1 MNIVVVLLVRVDR
14 YEGEEM
20 KENIYFM
27 LYLEDYIVVKV
38 TNEFLD
44 LVQYSREDIVNKHIS
59 EVLKLLRASFDI
71 DKPIEKEKDCF
82 IFTKDYEAIEV
93 NVSLEH
99 NLITFTVSNDAKLK
113 DKFLFFE
120 ELYKENRLGMAIFSV
135 PDIRLLKANQTY
147 LDFFDIPFDA
157 RENTYGKKIYE
168 FITGWRGSPSE
179 QLWREVLSKK
189 EIVNVDEYA
198 YDHLERGRTYWK
210 GTLIP
215 IHEDGKMKYVAE
227 MTEEITERYLTEML
241 IEEQSHIVLE
251 ENDELERTLSNQ
263 EKFFSFISHEF
274 KTPLTVTMSAVQ
286 AIELICKNELSDIA
300 KKYIRKIY
308 QSSLQQVRL
317 VNNLLDITR
326 ADAGY
331 LKVNK
336 KNMDIINMTQLI
348 INSILVFAN
357 EKNINIECI
366 SSSKEIMMGIDD
378 EKYERIL
385 LNLLSNAIKF
395 SPVKGNIYVYIEEYD
410 GLVSIT
416 VKDEGTG
423 IPEDKQKVIFERFG
437 QVNNSLTRESEG
449 TGIGLYIVKLL
460 VNALRGEISLES
472 KVGHGSAFKITLPIE
487 IVKEEDIIQGNLMDD
502 SLVRTVNVEFSNV
515 YFD

>member
-1 MNIVVVLLVRVDR
+1 MR
-14 YEGEEM
+14 EE
-20 KENIYFM
+20 IYYM
-27 LYLEDYIVVKV
+27 LHLRDYIVIKV

-44 LVQYSREDIVNKHIS
+44 LIQYLREDIVNKHIS
-59 EVLKLLRASFDI
+59 EVLSLLKATFDI
-71 DKPIEKEKDCF
+71 KEIEKEKNHF

-93 NVSLEH
+93 NIELED
-99 NLITFTVSNDAKLK
+99 NLIMFKVNRGTKLK

-120 ELYKENRLGMAIFSV
+120 ELYNENRLGMAIFSV

-147 LDFFDIPFDA
+147 LDFFDTPFDV
-157 RENTYGKKIYE
+157 RENTYGRKIHE
-168 FITGWRGSPSE
+168 FVTGWKGSPSE
-179 QLWREVLSKK
+179 QLWREVLSQKK
-189 EIVNVDEYA
+189 IVHVNEYA
-198 YDHLERGRTYWK
+198 CDNFKRGRTFWK

-215 IHEDGKMKYVAE
+215 IHEDGEMKYVTE

-300 KKYIRKIY
+300 KKYIKKIY

-336 KNMDIINMTQLI
+336 KNMDIVRMTKLI
-348 INSILVFAN
+348 IKSILVYAN
-357 EKNINIECI
+357 EKNVNIECNP
-366 SSSKEIMMGIDD
+366 SSKEIYLGIDD

-395 SPVKGNIYVYIEEYD
+395 SPIKGNIYVDIEENN

-416 VKDEGTG
+416 VKDEGPG

-449 TGIGLYIVKLL
+449 TGIGLYIVNLL
-460 VNALRGEISLES
+460 VNALGGEINLES
-472 KVGHGSAFKITLPIE
+472 KLGQGSAFKVILPIE
-487 IVKEEDIIQGNLMDD
+487 IVEEEDILKGNLMDD
-502 SLVRTVNVEFSNV
+502 GLVRTVNVEFSNV

>member
-1 MNIVVVLLVRVDR
+1 MR
-14 YEGEEM
+14 EEV
-20 KENIYFM
+20 YYM
-27 LYLEDYIVVKV
+27 LHLRDYIVIKV

-44 LVQYSREDIVNKHIS
+44 LIQYLREDIVNKHIS
-59 EVLKLLRASFDI
+59 EVLSLLKATFDI
-71 DKPIEKEKDCF
+71 KEIEKEKNYF

-93 NVSLEH
+93 NIELED
-99 NLITFTVSNDAKLK
+99 NLIMFKVNRGTKLK

-120 ELYKENRLGMAIFSV
+120 ELYNENRLGMALFSV

-147 LDFFDIPFDA
+147 LDFFDTPFDI
-157 RENTYGKKIYE
+157 RENTYGRKIHE
-168 FITGWRGSPSE
+168 FVTGWKGSPSE
-179 QLWREVLSKK
+179 QLWREVLSQKK
-189 EIVNVDEYA
+189 IVHVDEYA
-198 YDHLERGRTYWK
+198 DDNFKRGRTFWK

-215 IHEDGKMKYVAE
+215 IHEDGEMKYVAE

-300 KKYIRKIY
+300 KKYIKKIY

-336 KNMDIINMTQLI
+336 KNMDIVRMTKLI
-348 INSILVFAN
+348 IKSILVYAN
-357 EKNINIECI
+357 EKNVNIECNP
-366 SSSKEIMMGIDD
+366 SSKEIYLGIDD

-395 SPVKGNIYVYIEEYD
+395 SPTKGNIYVNIEENN
-410 GLVSIT
+410 GLVFIT
-416 VKDEGTG
+416 VKDEGPG

-449 TGIGLYIVKLL
+449 TGIGLYIVNLL
-460 VNALRGEISLES
+460 VNALGGEIKLES
-472 KVGHGSAFKITLPIE
+472 KLGQGSAFKVVLPIE
-487 IVKEEDIIQGNLMDD
+487 IVEEEDILKGNLMDD
-502 SLVRTVNVEFSNV
+502 GLVRTVNVEFSNV

>member
-1 MNIVVVLLVRVDR
+1 MR
-14 YEGEEM
+14 EEV
-20 KENIYFM
+20 YYM
-27 LYLEDYIVVKV
+27 LHLRDYIVIKV

-44 LVQYSREDIVNKHIS
+44 LIQYLREDIVNKHIS
-59 EVLKLLRASFDI
+59 EVLSLLKATFDI
-71 DKPIEKEKDCF
+71 KEIEKEKNYF

-93 NVSLEH
+93 NIELED
-99 NLITFTVSNDAKLK
+99 NLIMFKVNKGTKLK

-120 ELYKENRLGMAIFSV
+120 ELYNENRLGMAIFSV

-147 LDFFDIPFDA
+147 LDFFDTPFDI
-157 RENTYGKKIYE
+157 RENTYGRKIHE
-168 FITGWRGSPSE
+168 FVTGWKGSPSE
-179 QLWREVLSKK
+179 QLWREVLSQKK
-189 EIVNVDEYA
+189 IVHVDEYA
-198 YDHLERGRTYWK
+198 YDNFKRGRTFWK

-215 IHEDGKMKYVAE
+215 IHEDGEMKYVAE

-300 KKYIRKIY
+300 KKYIKKIY

-336 KNMDIINMTQLI
+336 KNMDIVRMTKLI
-348 INSILVFAN
+348 IKSILVYAN
-357 EKNINIECI
+357 EKNVNIECS
-366 SSSKEIMMGIDD
+366 SSSKEIYLGIDD

-395 SPVKGNIYVYIEEYD
+395 SPIKGNIYVDIEEND

-416 VKDEGTG
+416 VKDEGPG

-449 TGIGLYIVKLL
+449 TGIGLYIVNLL
-460 VNALRGEISLES
+460 VNALSGEIKLES
-472 KVGHGSAFKITLPIE
+472 KIGQGSAFKVILPIE
-487 IVKEEDIIQGNLMDD
+487 IVEEEDILKGNLMDD
-502 SLVRTVNVEFSNV
+502 GLVRTVNVEFSNV

>member
-1 MNIVVVLLVRVDR
+1 MR
-14 YEGEEM
+14 EE
-20 KENIYFM
+20 IYYM
-27 LYLEDYIVVKV
+27 LHLRDYIVVKV

-44 LVQYSREDIVNKHIS
+44 LIQYLREDIVDKHIS
-59 EVLKLLRASFDI
+59 EVLSLLKATFDI
-71 DKPIEKEKDCF
+71 KEIEKEKNYF

-93 NVSLEH
+93 NIELED
-99 NLITFTVSNDAKLK
+99 NLIMFEVKGGTKLK

-120 ELYKENRLGMAIFSV
+120 ELYNENRLGMAIFSV

-147 LDFFDIPFDA
+147 LDFFDKPFDI
-157 RENTYGKKIYE
+157 RENTYGKKIHE
-168 FITGWRGSPSE
+168 FVTGWKGSPSE
-179 QLWREVLSKK
+179 QLWKEVLSQKK
-189 EIVNVDEYA
+189 IVHVDEYA
-198 YDHLERGRTYWK
+198 YDNFKRGRTFWK

-300 KKYIRKIY
+300 KKYIKKIY

-336 KNMDIINMTQLI
+336 KNMDIVRMTKLI
-348 INSILVFAN
+348 IKSILVYAN
-357 EKNINIECI
+357 EKNVNIECS
-366 SSSKEIMMGIDD
+366 SSSKEIYLGIDD

-395 SPVKGNIYVYIEEYD
+395 SPIKGNIYVDIEEND

-416 VKDEGTG
+416 VKDEGPG

-449 TGIGLYIVKLL
+449 TGIGLYIVNLL
-460 VNALRGEISLES
+460 VNALGGEIKLES
-472 KVGHGSAFKITLPIE
+472 KLGQGSAFKVILPIE
-487 IVKEEDIIQGNLMDD
+487 IVEEEDILKGNLMDD
-502 SLVRTVNVEFSNV
+502 GLVRTVNVEFSNV

>member
-1 MNIVVVLLVRVDR
+1 MR
-14 YEGEEM
+14 EEV
-20 KENIYFM
+20 YYM
-27 LYLEDYIVVKV
+27 LHLRDYIVIKV

-44 LVQYSREDIVNKHIS
+44 LIQYLREDIVNKHIS
-59 EVLKLLRASFDI
+59 EVLSLLKATFDI
-71 DKPIEKEKDCF
+71 KEIEKEKNYF

-93 NVSLEH
+93 NIELED
-99 NLITFTVSNDAKLK
+99 NLIMFKVNRGTKLK

-120 ELYKENRLGMAIFSV
+120 ELYNENRLGMALFSV

-147 LDFFDIPFDA
+147 LDFFDPPFDI
-157 RENTYGKKIYE
+157 RENTYGRKIHE
-168 FITGWRGSPSE
+168 FVTGWKGSPSE
-179 QLWREVLSKK
+179 QLWREVLSQKK
-189 EIVNVDEYA
+189 IVHVDEYA
-198 YDHLERGRTYWK
+198 DDNFKRGRTFWK

-215 IHEDGKMKYVAE
+215 IHEDGEMKYVAE

-300 KKYIRKIY
+300 KKYIKKIY

-336 KNMDIINMTQLI
+336 KNMDIVRMTKLI
-348 INSILVFAN
+348 IKSILVYAN
-357 EKNINIECI
+357 EKNVNIECS
-366 SSSKEIMMGIDD
+366 SSSKEIYLGIDD

-395 SPVKGNIYVYIEEYD
+395 SPIKGNIYVDIEEND

-416 VKDEGTG
+416 VKDEGPG

-449 TGIGLYIVKLL
+449 TGIGLYIVNLL
-460 VNALRGEISLES
+460 VNALSGEIKLES
-472 KVGHGSAFKITLPIE
+472 KLGQGSAFKVILPIE
-487 IVKEEDIIQGNLMDD
+487 IVEEEDILKGNLMDD
-502 SLVRTVNVEFSNV
+502 GLVRTVNVEFSNV

>member
-1 MNIVVVLLVRVDR
+1 MR
-14 YEGEEM
+14 EE
-20 KENIYFM
+20 IYYM
-27 LYLEDYIVVKV
+27 LHLRDYIVVKV

-44 LVQYSREDIVNKHIS
+44 LIQYLREDIVDKHIS
-59 EVLKLLRASFDI
+59 EVLSLLKATFDI
-71 DKPIEKEKDCF
+71 KEIEKEKNYF

-93 NVSLEH
+93 NIELED
-99 NLITFTVSNDAKLK
+99 NLIMFEVKGGTKLK

-120 ELYKENRLGMAIFSV
+120 ELYNENRLGMAIFSV

-147 LDFFDIPFDA
+147 LDFFDKPFDI
-157 RENTYGKKIYE
+157 RENTYGKKIHE
-168 FITGWRGSPSE
+168 FVTGWKGSPSE
-179 QLWREVLSKK
+179 QLWKEVLSQKK
-189 EIVNVDEYA
+189 IVHVDEYA
-198 YDHLERGRTYWK
+198 YDNFKRGRTFWK

-300 KKYIRKIY
+300 KKYIKKIY

-336 KNMDIINMTQLI
+336 KNMDIVRMTKLI
-348 INSILVFAN
+348 IKSILVYAN
-357 EKNINIECI
+357 EKNVNIECS
-366 SSSKEIMMGIDD
+366 SSSKEIYLGIDD

-395 SPVKGNIYVYIEEYD
+395 SPIKGNIYVDIEEND
-410 GLVSIT
+410 GLVSIM
-416 VKDEGTG
+416 VKDEGPG

-449 TGIGLYIVKLL
+449 TGIGLYIVNLL
-460 VNALRGEISLES
+460 VNALGGEIKLES
-472 KVGHGSAFKITLPIE
+472 KLGQGSAFKVILPIE
-487 IVKEEDIIQGNLMDD
+487 IVEEEDILKGNLMDD
-502 SLVRTVNVEFSNV
+502 GLVRTVNVEFSNV

>member
-1 MNIVVVLLVRVDR
+1 MR
-14 YEGEEM
+14 EEV
-20 KENIYFM
+20 YYM
-27 LYLEDYIVVKV
+27 LHLRDYIVIKV

-44 LVQYSREDIVNKHIS
+44 LIQYLREDIVNKHIS
-59 EVLKLLRASFDI
+59 EVLSLLKATFDI
-71 DKPIEKEKDCF
+71 KEIEKEKNYF

-93 NVSLEH
+93 NIELED
-99 NLITFTVSNDAKLK
+99 NLIMFKVNRGTKLK

-120 ELYKENRLGMAIFSV
+120 ELYNENRLGMAIFSV

-147 LDFFDIPFDA
+147 LDFFDTPFDI
-157 RENTYGKKIYE
+157 RENTYGRKIHE
-168 FITGWRGSPSE
+168 FVTGWKGSPSE
-179 QLWREVLSKK
+179 QLWREVLSQKK
-189 EIVNVDEYA
+189 IVHVDEYA
-198 YDHLERGRTYWK
+198 DDNFKRGRTFWK

-215 IHEDGKMKYVAE
+215 IHEDGEMKYVAE

-300 KKYIRKIY
+300 KKYIKKIY

-336 KNMDIINMTQLI
+336 KNMDIVRMTKLI
-348 INSILVFAN
+348 IKSILVYAN
-357 EKNINIECI
+357 EKNVNIECS
-366 SSSKEIMMGIDD
+366 SSSKEIYLGIDD

-395 SPVKGNIYVYIEEYD
+395 SPIKGNIYVDIEEND

-416 VKDEGTG
+416 VKDEGPG

-449 TGIGLYIVKLL
+449 TGIGLYIVNLL
-460 VNALRGEISLES
+460 VNALGGEIKLES
-472 KVGHGSAFKITLPIE
+472 KLGQGSAFKVVLPIE
-487 IVKEEDIIQGNLMDD
+487 IVEEEDILKGNLMDD
-502 SLVRTVNVEFSNV
+502 GLVRTVNVEFSNV

>member
-1 MNIVVVLLVRVDR
+1 
-14 YEGEEM
+14 
-20 KENIYFM
+20 
-27 LYLEDYIVVKV
+27 
-38 TNEFLD
+38 
-44 LVQYSREDIVNKHIS
+44 
-59 EVLKLLRASFDI
+59 
-71 DKPIEKEKDCF
+71 
-82 IFTKDYEAIEV
+82 
-93 NVSLEH
+93 
-99 NLITFTVSNDAKLK
+99 
-113 DKFLFFE
+113 
-120 ELYKENRLGMAIFSV
+120 MAIFSV

-147 LDFFDIPFDA
+147 LDFFDKPFDI
-157 RENTYGKKIYE
+157 RENTYGKKIHE
-168 FITGWRGSPSE
+168 FVTGWKGSPSE

-189 EIVNVDEYA
+189 KIIHVDEYA
-198 YDHLERGRTYWK
+198 YDNIKRGRTFWK

-300 KKYIRKIY
+300 KKYIKKIY

-336 KNMDIINMTQLI
+336 KNMDIVRMTKLI
-348 INSILVFAN
+348 IKSILVYAN
-357 EKNINIECI
+357 EKNVNIECNP
-366 SSSKEIMMGIDD
+366 SSKEIYLGIDD

-395 SPVKGNIYVYIEEYD
+395 SPIKGNIYVDIEEND

-416 VKDEGTG
+416 VKDEGPG

-449 TGIGLYIVKLL
+449 TGIGLYIVNLL
-460 VNALRGEISLES
+460 VNALGGEIKLES
-472 KVGHGSAFKITLPIE
+472 KLGQGSAFKVILPIE
-487 IVKEEDIIQGNLMDD
+487 IVEEEDILKGNLMDD
-502 SLVRTVNVEFSNV
+502 GLVRTVNVEFSNV

>member
-1 MNIVVVLLVRVDR
+1 MR
-14 YEGEEM
+14 EE
-20 KENIYFM
+20 IYYM
-27 LYLEDYIVVKV
+27 LHLRDYIVVKV

-44 LVQYSREDIVNKHIS
+44 LIQYLREDIVDKHIS
-59 EVLKLLRASFDI
+59 EVLSLLKATFDI
-71 DKPIEKEKDCF
+71 KEIEKEKSYF

-93 NVSLEH
+93 NIELEN
-99 NLITFTVSNDAKLK
+99 NLIMFEVKGGTKLK

-120 ELYKENRLGMAIFSV
+120 ELYNENRLGMAIFSV

-147 LDFFDIPFDA
+147 LDFFDKPFDI
-157 RENTYGKKIYE
+157 RENTYGKKIHE
-168 FITGWRGSPSE
+168 FVTGWKGSPSE
-179 QLWREVLSKK
+179 QLWKEVLSQKK
-189 EIVNVDEYA
+189 IVHVDEYA
-198 YDHLERGRTYWK
+198 YDNFKRGRTFWK

-300 KKYIRKIY
+300 KKYIKKIY

-336 KNMDIINMTQLI
+336 KNMDIVRMTKLI
-348 INSILVFAN
+348 IKSILVYAN
-357 EKNINIECI
+357 EKNVNIECKP
-366 SSSKEIMMGIDD
+366 SSKEIYLGIDD

-395 SPVKGNIYVYIEEYD
+395 SPIKGNIYVNIEEND

-416 VKDEGTG
+416 VKDEGPG

-460 VNALRGEISLES
+460 VNALRGEINLES
-472 KVGHGSAFKITLPIE
+472 KVGQGSAFKVILPIE
-487 IVKEEDIIQGNLMDD
+487 IVEEEDLLKGNLMDD
-502 SLVRTVNVEFSNV
+502 GLVRTVNVEFSNV

>member
-1 MNIVVVLLVRVDR
+1 MR
-14 YEGEEM
+14 EEV
-20 KENIYFM
+20 YYM
-27 LYLEDYIVVKV
+27 LHLRDYIVIKV

-44 LVQYSREDIVNKHIS
+44 LIQYLREDIVNKHIS
-59 EVLKLLRASFDI
+59 EVLSLLKATFDI
-71 DKPIEKEKDCF
+71 KEIEKEKNYF

-93 NVSLEH
+93 NIELED
-99 NLITFTVSNDAKLK
+99 NLIMFKVNRGTKLK

-120 ELYKENRLGMAIFSV
+120 ELYNENRLGMALFSV

-147 LDFFDIPFDA
+147 LDFFDTPFDI
-157 RENTYGKKIYE
+157 RENTYGRKIHE
-168 FITGWRGSPSE
+168 FVTGWKGSPSE
-179 QLWREVLSKK
+179 QLWREVLSQKK
-189 EIVNVDEYA
+189 IVHVDEYA
-198 YDHLERGRTYWK
+198 YDNFKRGRTFWK

-215 IHEDGKMKYVAE
+215 IHEDGEMKYVAE

-300 KKYIRKIY
+300 KKYIKKIY

-336 KNMDIINMTQLI
+336 KNMDIVRMTKLI
-348 INSILVFAN
+348 IKSILVYAN
-357 EKNINIECI
+357 EKNVNIECS
-366 SSSKEIMMGIDD
+366 SSSKEIYLGIDD

-395 SPVKGNIYVYIEEYD
+395 SPIKGNIYVDIEEND

-416 VKDEGTG
+416 VKDEGPG

-449 TGIGLYIVKLL
+449 TGIGLYIVNLL
-460 VNALRGEISLES
+460 VNALSGEIKLES
-472 KVGHGSAFKITLPIE
+472 KLGQGSAFKVILPIE
-487 IVKEEDIIQGNLMDD
+487 IVEEEDILKGNLMDD
-502 SLVRTVNVEFSNV
+502 GLVRTVNVEFSNV

>member
-1 MNIVVVLLVRVDR
+1 
-14 YEGEEM
+14 
-20 KENIYFM
+20 M
-27 LYLEDYIVVKV
+27 LHLRDYIVIKV

-44 LVQYSREDIVNKHIS
+44 LIQYLREDIVNKHIS
-59 EVLKLLRASFDI
+59 EVLSLLKATFDI
-71 DKPIEKEKDCF
+71 KEVEKEKNYF

-93 NVSLEH
+93 NIEIED
-99 NLITFTVSNDAKLK
+99 NLIMFKVNRGTKLK

-120 ELYKENRLGMAIFSV
+120 ELYNENRLGMALFSV

-147 LDFFDIPFDA
+147 LDFFDTPFDI
-157 RENTYGKKIYE
+157 RENTYGRKIHE
-168 FITGWRGSPSE
+168 FVTGWKGSPSE
-179 QLWREVLSKK
+179 QLWREVLSQKK
-189 EIVNVDEYA
+189 IVHVNEYA
-198 YDHLERGRTYWK
+198 CDNFKRGRTFWK

-215 IHEDGKMKYVAE
+215 IHEDGEMKYVAE

-300 KKYIRKIY
+300 KKYIKKIY

-336 KNMDIINMTQLI
+336 KNMDIVRMTKLI
-348 INSILVFAN
+348 IKSILVYAN
-357 EKNINIECI
+357 EKNVNIECNP
-366 SSSKEIMMGIDD
+366 SSKEIYLGIDD

-395 SPVKGNIYVYIEEYD
+395 SPIKGNIYVDIEEND

-416 VKDEGTG
+416 VKDEGPG

-449 TGIGLYIVKLL
+449 TGIGLYIVNLL
-460 VNALRGEISLES
+460 VNALGGEIKLES
-472 KVGHGSAFKITLPIE
+472 KLGQGSAFKVVLPIE
-487 IVKEEDIIQGNLMDD
+487 IVEEEDILKGNLMDD
-502 SLVRTVNVEFSNV
+502 GLVRTVNVEFSNV

>member
-1 MNIVVVLLVRVDR
+1 MR
-14 YEGEEM
+14 EE
-20 KENIYFM
+20 IYYM
-27 LYLEDYIVVKV
+27 LHLRDYIVIKV

-44 LVQYSREDIVNKHIS
+44 LIQYLREDIVNKHIS
-59 EVLKLLRASFDI
+59 EVLSLLKATFDI
-71 DKPIEKEKDCF
+71 KEIEKEKNYF

-93 NVSLEH
+93 NIELED
-99 NLITFTVSNDAKLK
+99 NLIMFKVNRGTKLK

-120 ELYKENRLGMAIFSV
+120 ELYNENRLGMAIFSV

-147 LDFFDIPFDA
+147 LDFFDKPFDI
-157 RENTYGKKIYE
+157 RENTYGKKIHE
-168 FITGWRGSPSE
+168 FVTGWKGSPSE
-179 QLWREVLSKK
+179 QLWREVLSQKK
-189 EIVNVDEYA
+189 IVHVDEYA
-198 YDHLERGRTYWK
+198 YDNFKRGRTFWK

-300 KKYIRKIY
+300 KKYIKKIY

-336 KNMDIINMTQLI
+336 KNMDIVRMTKLI
-348 INSILVFAN
+348 IKSILVYAN
-357 EKNINIECI
+357 EKNVNIECNP
-366 SSSKEIMMGIDD
+366 SSKEIYLGIDD

-395 SPVKGNIYVYIEEYD
+395 SPIKGNIYVNIEEND

-416 VKDEGTG
+416 VKDEGPG

-460 VNALRGEISLES
+460 VNALRGEINLES
-472 KVGHGSAFKITLPIE
+472 KVGQGSAFKVILPIE
-487 IVKEEDIIQGNLMDD
+487 IVEEEDLLKGNLMDD
-502 SLVRTVNVEFSNV
+502 GLVRTVNVEFSNV

>member
-1 MNIVVVLLVRVDR
+1 MR
-14 YEGEEM
+14 EE
-20 KENIYFM
+20 ICYM
-27 LYLEDYIVVKV
+27 LHLRDYIVIKV

-44 LVQYSREDIVNKHIS
+44 LIQYLREDIINKHIS
-59 EVLKLLRASFDI
+59 EVLSLLKATFDI
-71 DKPIEKEKDCF
+71 KEIDKEKNYF

-93 NVSLEH
+93 NIELED
-99 NLITFTVSNDAKLK
+99 NLIMFKVNRGTNLK
-113 DKFLFFE
+113 DRFLFFE
-120 ELYKENRLGMAIFSV
+120 ELYNENRLGMAIFSV

-147 LDFFDIPFDA
+147 LDFFDKPFDV
-157 RENTYGKKIYE
+157 RENTYGRKIHE
-168 FITGWRGSPSE
+168 FVTGWKGSPSE
-179 QLWREVLSKK
+179 QLWREVLSQKK
-189 EIVNVDEYA
+189 IVHVDEYA
-198 YDHLERGRTYWK
+198 YDNFKRGRTFWK

-300 KKYIRKIY
+300 KKYIKKIY

-336 KNMDIINMTQLI
+336 KNMDIVRMTKLI
-348 INSILVFAN
+348 IKSILVYAN
-357 EKNINIECI
+357 EKNVNIECNP
-366 SSSKEIMMGIDD
+366 SSKEIYLGIDD

-395 SPVKGNIYVYIEEYD
+395 SPIKGNIYVNIEEND
-410 GLVSIT
+410 GLVYIT
-416 VKDEGTG
+416 VKDEGPG

-460 VNALRGEISLES
+460 VNALRGEIKLES
-472 KVGHGSAFKITLPIE
+472 KLGQGSAFKVILPIE
-487 IVKEEDIIQGNLMDD
+487 IVEEKDLLKGNLMDD
-502 SLVRTVNVEFSNV
+502 GLVRTVNVEFSNV

>member
-1 MNIVVVLLVRVDR
+1 MR
-14 YEGEEM
+14 EE
-20 KENIYFM
+20 IYYM
-27 LYLEDYIVVKV
+27 LHLRDYIVIKV

-44 LVQYSREDIVNKHIS
+44 LIQYLREDIVNKHIS
-59 EVLKLLRASFDI
+59 EVLSLLKATFDI
-71 DKPIEKEKDCF
+71 KEIEKEKNYF

-93 NVSLEH
+93 NIELED
-99 NLITFTVSNDAKLK
+99 NLIMFKVNRGTKLK

-120 ELYKENRLGMAIFSV
+120 ELYNENRLGMALFSV

-147 LDFFDIPFDA
+147 LDFFDTPFDI
-157 RENTYGKKIYE
+157 RENTYGRKIHE
-168 FITGWRGSPSE
+168 FVTGWKGSPSE
-179 QLWREVLSKK
+179 QLWREVLSQKK
-189 EIVNVDEYA
+189 IVHVDEYA
-198 YDHLERGRTYWK
+198 YDNFKRGRTFWK

-300 KKYIRKIY
+300 KKYIKKIY

-336 KNMDIINMTQLI
+336 KNMDIVRMTKLI
-348 INSILVFAN
+348 IKSILVYAN
-357 EKNINIECI
+357 EKNVNIECNP
-366 SSSKEIMMGIDD
+366 SSKEIYLGIDD

-395 SPVKGNIYVYIEEYD
+395 SPIEGNIYVNIEEND

-416 VKDEGTG
+416 VKDEGPG

-460 VNALRGEISLES
+460 VNALRGEINLES
-472 KVGHGSAFKITLPIE
+472 KLGQGSAFKVILPIE
-487 IVKEEDIIQGNLMDD
+487 IVEEEDLLKGNLMDD
-502 SLVRTVNVEFSNV
+502 GLVRTVNVEFSNV

>member
-1 MNIVVVLLVRVDR
+1 MR
-14 YEGEEM
+14 EE
-20 KENIYFM
+20 IYYM
-27 LYLEDYIVVKV
+27 LHLRDYIVIKV
-38 TNEFLD
+38 TNEFLE
-44 LVQYSREDIVNKHIS
+44 LIQYLREDIVNKHIS
-59 EVLKLLRASFDI
+59 EVLSLLKATFDM
-71 DKPIEKEKDCF
+71 KEVEKEKNYF

-93 NVSLEH
+93 NIELED
-99 NLITFTVSNDAKLK
+99 NLIMFKVNRGTKLK

-120 ELYKENRLGMAIFSV
+120 ELYNENRLGMAIFSV

-147 LDFFDIPFDA
+147 LDFFDTPFDI
-157 RENTYGKKIYE
+157 RENTYGRKIHE
-168 FITGWRGSPSE
+168 FVTGWKGSPSE
-179 QLWREVLSKK
+179 QLWREVLSQKK
-189 EIVNVDEYA
+189 IVHVDEYA
-198 YDHLERGRTYWK
+198 YDNFKRGRTFWK

-300 KKYIRKIY
+300 KKYIKKIY

-336 KNMDIINMTQLI
+336 KNMDIVRMTKLI
-348 INSILVFAN
+348 IKSILVYAN
-357 EKNINIECI
+357 EKNVNIECNP
-366 SSSKEIMMGIDD
+366 SSKEIYLGIDD

-395 SPVKGNIYVYIEEYD
+395 SPIEGNIYVNIEEND

-416 VKDEGTG
+416 VKDEGPG

-460 VNALRGEISLES
+460 VNALRGEINLES
-472 KVGHGSAFKITLPIE
+472 KLGQGSAFKVILPIE
-487 IVKEEDIIQGNLMDD
+487 IVEEEDLLKGNLMDD
-502 SLVRTVNVEFSNV
+502 GLVRTVNVEFSNV

>member
-1 MNIVVVLLVRVDR
+1 MR
-14 YEGEEM
+14 EE
-20 KENIYFM
+20 IYYM
-27 LYLEDYIVVKV
+27 LHLRDYIVVKV

-44 LVQYSREDIVNKHIS
+44 LIQYLREDIVDKHIS
-59 EVLKLLRASFDI
+59 EVLSLLKATFDI
-71 DKPIEKEKDCF
+71 KEIEKEKNYF

-93 NVSLEH
+93 NIELED
-99 NLITFTVSNDAKLK
+99 NLIMFEVKGGTKLK

-120 ELYKENRLGMAIFSV
+120 ELYNENRLGMAIFSV

-147 LDFFDIPFDA
+147 LDFFDKPFDI
-157 RENTYGKKIYE
+157 RENTYGKKIHE
-168 FITGWRGSPSE
+168 FVTGWKGSPSE
-179 QLWREVLSKK
+179 QLWKEVLSQKK
-189 EIVNVDEYA
+189 IVHVDEYA
-198 YDHLERGRTYWK
+198 YDNFKRGRTFWK

-300 KKYIRKIY
+300 KKYIKKIY

-336 KNMDIINMTQLI
+336 KNMDIVRMTKLI
-348 INSILVFAN
+348 IKSILVYAN
-357 EKNINIECI
+357 EKNVNIECNP
-366 SSSKEIMMGIDD
+366 SSKEIYLGIDD

-395 SPVKGNIYVYIEEYD
+395 SPTKGNIYVNIEEND
-410 GLVSIT
+410 GLVFIT
-416 VKDEGTG
+416 VKDEGPG

-449 TGIGLYIVKLL
+449 TGIGLYIVNLL
-460 VNALRGEISLES
+460 VNALSGEIKLES
-472 KVGHGSAFKITLPIE
+472 KLGQGSAFKVILPIE
-487 IVKEEDIIQGNLMDD
+487 IVEEEDILKGNLMNDG
-502 SLVRTVNVEFSNV
+502 LVRTVNVEFSNV

>member
-1 MNIVVVLLVRVDR
+1 MR
-14 YEGEEM
+14 EE
-20 KENIYFM
+20 IYYM
-27 LYLEDYIVVKV
+27 LHLRDYIVIKV

-44 LVQYSREDIVNKHIS
+44 LIQYLREDIVNKHIS
-59 EVLKLLRASFDI
+59 EVLSLLKATFDI
-71 DKPIEKEKDCF
+71 KEIEKEKNYF

-93 NVSLEH
+93 NIELED
-99 NLITFTVSNDAKLK
+99 NLIMFKVNRGTKLK

-120 ELYKENRLGMAIFSV
+120 ELYNENRLGMAIFSV

-147 LDFFDIPFDA
+147 LDFFDKPFDI
-157 RENTYGKKIYE
+157 RENTYGKKIHE
-168 FITGWRGSPSE
+168 FVTGWKGSPSE

-189 EIVNVDEYA
+189 KIIHVDEYA
-198 YDHLERGRTYWK
+198 YDNIKRGRTFWK

-300 KKYIRKIY
+300 KKYIKKIY

-336 KNMDIINMTQLI
+336 KNMDIVRMTKLI
-348 INSILVFAN
+348 IKSILVYAN
-357 EKNINIECI
+357 EKNVNIECNP
-366 SSSKEIMMGIDD
+366 SSKEIYLGIDD

-395 SPVKGNIYVYIEEYD
+395 SPIKGNIYVDIEEND

-416 VKDEGTG
+416 VKDEGPG

-449 TGIGLYIVKLL
+449 TGIGLYIVNLL
-460 VNALRGEISLES
+460 VNALGGEIKLES
-472 KVGHGSAFKITLPIE
+472 KLGQGSAFKVILPIE
-487 IVKEEDIIQGNLMDD
+487 IVEEEDILKGNLMDD
-502 SLVRTVNVEFSNV
+502 GLVRTVNVEFSNV

>member
-1 MNIVVVLLVRVDR
+1 MR
-14 YEGEEM
+14 EEV
-20 KENIYFM
+20 YYM
-27 LYLEDYIVVKV
+27 LHLRDYIVIKV

-44 LVQYSREDIVNKHIS
+44 LIQYLREDIVNKHIS
-59 EVLKLLRASFDI
+59 EVLSLLKATFDI
-71 DKPIEKEKDCF
+71 KEIEKEKNYF

-93 NVSLEH
+93 NIELED
-99 NLITFTVSNDAKLK
+99 NLIMFKVNKGTKLK

-120 ELYKENRLGMAIFSV
+120 ELYNENRLGMAIFSV

-147 LDFFDIPFDA
+147 LDFFDTPFDI
-157 RENTYGKKIYE
+157 RENTYGRKIHE
-168 FITGWRGSPSE
+168 FVTGWKGSPSE
-179 QLWREVLSKK
+179 QLWREVLSQKK
-189 EIVNVDEYA
+189 IVHVDEYA
-198 YDHLERGRTYWK
+198 YDNFKRGRTFWK

-215 IHEDGKMKYVAE
+215 IHEDGEMKYVAE

-300 KKYIRKIY
+300 KKYIKKIY

-336 KNMDIINMTQLI
+336 KNMDIVRMTKLI
-348 INSILVFAN
+348 IKSILVYAN
-357 EKNINIECI
+357 EKNVNIECS
-366 SSSKEIMMGIDD
+366 SSSKEIYLGIDD

-395 SPVKGNIYVYIEEYD
+395 SPIKGNIYVDIEEND

-416 VKDEGTG
+416 VKDEGPG

-449 TGIGLYIVKLL
+449 TGIGLYIVNLL
-460 VNALRGEISLES
+460 VNALSGEIKLES
-472 KVGHGSAFKITLPIE
+472 KLGQGSAFKVILPIE
-487 IVKEEDIIQGNLMDD
+487 IVEEEDILKGNLMDD
-502 SLVRTVNVEFSNV
+502 GLVRTVNVEFSNV

>member
-1 MNIVVVLLVRVDR
+1 MR
-14 YEGEEM
+14 EEV
-20 KENIYFM
+20 YYM
-27 LYLEDYIVVKV
+27 LHLRDYIVIKV

-44 LVQYSREDIVNKHIS
+44 LIQYLREDIVNKHIS
-59 EVLKLLRASFDI
+59 EVLSLLKATFDI
-71 DKPIEKEKDCF
+71 KEIEKEKNYF

-93 NVSLEH
+93 NIELED
-99 NLITFTVSNDAKLK
+99 NLIMFKVNKGTKLK

-120 ELYKENRLGMAIFSV
+120 ELYNENRLGMAIFSV

-147 LDFFDIPFDA
+147 LDFFDTPFDI
-157 RENTYGKKIYE
+157 RENTYGRKIHE
-168 FITGWRGSPSE
+168 FVTGWKGSPSE
-179 QLWREVLSKK
+179 QLWREVLSQKK
-189 EIVNVDEYA
+189 IVHVDEYA
-198 YDHLERGRTYWK
+198 YDNFKRGRTFWK

-215 IHEDGKMKYVAE
+215 IHEDGEMKYVAE

-300 KKYIRKIY
+300 KKYIKKIY

-336 KNMDIINMTQLI
+336 KNMDIVRMTKLI
-348 INSILVFAN
+348 IKSILVYAN
-357 EKNINIECI
+357 EKNVNIECNP
-366 SSSKEIMMGIDD
+366 SSKEIYLGIDD

-395 SPVKGNIYVYIEEYD
+395 SPIKGNIYVSIEEND
-410 GLVSIT
+410 GLVSVT
-416 VKDEGTG
+416 VKDEGPG

-460 VNALRGEISLES
+460 VNALRGEIYLES
-472 KVGHGSAFKITLPIE
+472 KLGQGSAFKVVLPIE
-487 IVKEEDIIQGNLMDD
+487 IVEEEDLLKGNLMDD
-502 SLVRTVNVEFSNV
+502 GLVRTVNVEFSNV

>member
-1 MNIVVVLLVRVDR
+1 MR
-14 YEGEEM
+14 EE
-20 KENIYFM
+20 IYYM
-27 LYLEDYIVVKV
+27 LHLRDYIVIKV

-44 LVQYSREDIVNKHIS
+44 LIQYLREDIVNKHIS
-59 EVLKLLRASFDI
+59 EVLSLLKATFDI
-71 DKPIEKEKDCF
+71 KEIEKEKNHF

-93 NVSLEH
+93 NIELED
-99 NLITFTVSNDAKLK
+99 NLIMFKVNRGTKLK

-120 ELYKENRLGMAIFSV
+120 ELYNENRLGMAIFSV

-147 LDFFDIPFDA
+147 LDFFDTPFDV
-157 RENTYGKKIYE
+157 RENTYGRKIHE
-168 FITGWRGSPSE
+168 FVTGWKGSPSE
-179 QLWREVLSKK
+179 QLWREVLSQKK
-189 EIVNVDEYA
+189 IVHVNEYA
-198 YDHLERGRTYWK
+198 CDNFKRGRTFWK

-215 IHEDGKMKYVAE
+215 IHEDGEMKYVAE

-300 KKYIRKIY
+300 KKYIKKIY

-336 KNMDIINMTQLI
+336 KNMDIVRMTKLI
-348 INSILVFAN
+348 IKSILVYAN
-357 EKNINIECI
+357 EKNVNIECNP
-366 SSSKEIMMGIDD
+366 SSKEIYLGIDD

-395 SPVKGNIYVYIEEYD
+395 SPIKGNIYVDIEENN

-416 VKDEGTG
+416 VKDEGPG

-449 TGIGLYIVKLL
+449 TGIGLYIVNLL
-460 VNALRGEISLES
+460 VNALGGEIKLES
-472 KVGHGSAFKITLPIE
+472 KLGQGSAFKVILPIE
-487 IVKEEDIIQGNLMDD
+487 IVEEEDILKGNLMDD
-502 SLVRTVNVEFSNV
+502 GLVRTVNVEFSNV

>member
-1 MNIVVVLLVRVDR
+1 MR
-14 YEGEEM
+14 EE
-20 KENIYFM
+20 IYYM
-27 LYLEDYIVVKV
+27 LHLRDYIVIKV

-44 LVQYSREDIVNKHIS
+44 LIQYLREDIVNKHIS
-59 EVLKLLRASFDI
+59 EVLSLLKATFDI
-71 DKPIEKEKDCF
+71 KEIDKEKNYF

-93 NVSLEH
+93 NIELED
-99 NLITFTVSNDAKLK
+99 NLIMFKVNRGTKLK

-120 ELYKENRLGMAIFSV
+120 ELYNENRLGMAIFSV

-147 LDFFDIPFDA
+147 LDFFDKPFDI
-157 RENTYGKKIYE
+157 RENTYGKKIHE
-168 FITGWRGSPSE
+168 FVTGWKGSPSE

-189 EIVNVDEYA
+189 KIVNVDEYA
-198 YDHLERGRTYWK
+198 YDNIKRGRTFWK

-300 KKYIRKIY
+300 KKYIKKIY

-336 KNMDIINMTQLI
+336 KNMDIVRMTKLI
-348 INSILVFAN
+348 IKSILVYAN
-357 EKNINIECI
+357 EKNVNIECS
-366 SSSKEIMMGIDD
+366 SSSKEIYLGIDD

-395 SPVKGNIYVYIEEYD
+395 SPIKGNIYVDIGEND

-416 VKDEGTG
+416 VKDEGPG

-449 TGIGLYIVKLL
+449 TGIGLYIVNLL
-460 VNALRGEISLES
+460 VNALGGEIKLES
-472 KVGHGSAFKITLPIE
+472 KLGQGSAFKVILPIE
-487 IVKEEDIIQGNLMDD
+487 IVEEEDILKGNLMDD
-502 SLVRTVNVEFSNV
+502 GLVRTVNVEFSNV

>member
-1 MNIVVVLLVRVDR
+1 MR
-14 YEGEEM
+14 EE
-20 KENIYFM
+20 IYYM
-27 LYLEDYIVVKV
+27 LHLRDYIVIKV

-44 LVQYSREDIVNKHIS
+44 LIQYLREDIVDKHIS
-59 EVLKLLRASFDI
+59 EVLRLLKATFDI
-71 DKPIEKEKDCF
+71 KEIEKEKNYF

-93 NVSLEH
+93 NIELED
-99 NLITFTVSNDAKLK
+99 NLIMFEVKGGTKLK

-120 ELYKENRLGMAIFSV
+120 ELYNENRLGMAIFSV

-147 LDFFDIPFDA
+147 LDFFDKPFDI
-157 RENTYGKKIYE
+157 RENTYGKKIHE
-168 FITGWRGSPSE
+168 FVTGWKGSPSE
-179 QLWREVLSKK
+179 QLWKEVLSQKK
-189 EIVNVDEYA
+189 IVHVDEYA
-198 YDHLERGRTYWK
+198 YDNFKRGRTFWK

-215 IHEDGKMKYVAE
+215 IHEDGEMKYVAE

-300 KKYIRKIY
+300 KKYIKKIY

-336 KNMDIINMTQLI
+336 KNMDIVRMTKLI
-348 INSILVFAN
+348 IKSILVYAN
-357 EKNINIECI
+357 EKNVNIECS
-366 SSSKEIMMGIDD
+366 SSSKEIYLGIDD

-395 SPVKGNIYVYIEEYD
+395 SPIKGNIYVDIEEND

-416 VKDEGTG
+416 VKDEGPG

-449 TGIGLYIVKLL
+449 TGIGLYIVNLL
-460 VNALRGEISLES
+460 VNALGGEIKLES
-472 KVGHGSAFKITLPIE
+472 KLGQGSAFKVILPIE
-487 IVKEEDIIQGNLMDD
+487 IVEEEDILKGNLMDD
-502 SLVRTVNVEFSNV
+502 GLVRTVNVEFSNV

>member
-1 MNIVVVLLVRVDR
+1 MR
-14 YEGEEM
+14 EE
-20 KENIYFM
+20 IYYM
-27 LYLEDYIVVKV
+27 LHLRDYIVVKV

-44 LVQYSREDIVNKHIS
+44 LIQYLREDIVDKHIS
-59 EVLKLLRASFDI
+59 EVLSLLKATFDI
-71 DKPIEKEKDCF
+71 KEIEKEKNYF

-93 NVSLEH
+93 NIELED
-99 NLITFTVSNDAKLK
+99 NLIMFEVKGGTKLK

-120 ELYKENRLGMAIFSV
+120 ELYNENRLGMAIFSV

-147 LDFFDIPFDA
+147 LDFFDKPFDI
-157 RENTYGKKIYE
+157 RENTYGKKIHE
-168 FITGWRGSPSE
+168 FVTGWKGSPSE
-179 QLWREVLSKK
+179 QLWKEVLSQKK
-189 EIVNVDEYA
+189 IVHVDEYA
-198 YDHLERGRTYWK
+198 YDNFKRGRTFWK

-300 KKYIRKIY
+300 KKYIKKIY

-336 KNMDIINMTQLI
+336 KNMDIVRMTKLI
-348 INSILVFAN
+348 IKSILVYAN
-357 EKNINIECI
+357 EKNVNIECNP
-366 SSSKEIMMGIDD
+366 SSKEIYLGIDD

-395 SPVKGNIYVYIEEYD
+395 SPTKGNIYVNIEENN
-410 GLVSIT
+410 GLVFIT
-416 VKDEGTG
+416 VKDEGPG

-449 TGIGLYIVKLL
+449 TGIGLYIVNLL
-460 VNALRGEISLES
+460 VNALGGEIKLES
-472 KVGHGSAFKITLPIE
+472 KLGQGSAFKVILPIE
-487 IVKEEDIIQGNLMDD
+487 IVEEEDILKGNLMDD
-502 SLVRTVNVEFSNV
+502 GLVRTVNVEFSNV

>member
-1 MNIVVVLLVRVDR
+1 MR
-14 YEGEEM
+14 EE
-20 KENIYFM
+20 ICYM
-27 LYLEDYIVVKV
+27 LHLRDYIVIKV

-44 LVQYSREDIVNKHIS
+44 LIQYLREDIVNKHIS
-59 EVLKLLRASFDI
+59 EVLSLLKATFDI
-71 DKPIEKEKDCF
+71 KEIEKEKNYF

-93 NVSLEH
+93 NIELED
-99 NLITFTVSNDAKLK
+99 NLIMFKVNRGTKLK

-120 ELYKENRLGMAIFSV
+120 ELYNENRLGMAIFSV

-147 LDFFDIPFDA
+147 LDFFDKPFDV
-157 RENTYGKKIYE
+157 RENTYGRKIHE
-168 FITGWRGSPSE
+168 FVTGWKGSPSE
-179 QLWREVLSKK
+179 QLWREVLSQKK
-189 EIVNVDEYA
+189 IVYVDEYA
-198 YDHLERGRTYWK
+198 YDNFKRGRTFWK

-300 KKYIRKIY
+300 KKYIKKIY

-336 KNMDIINMTQLI
+336 KNMDIVRMTKLI
-348 INSILVFAN
+348 IKSILVYAN
-357 EKNINIECI
+357 EKNVNIECS
-366 SSSKEIMMGIDD
+366 SSSKEIYLGIDD

-395 SPVKGNIYVYIEEYD
+395 SPIKGNIYVDIEEND

-416 VKDEGTG
+416 VKDEGPG

-449 TGIGLYIVKLL
+449 TGIGLYIVNLL
-460 VNALRGEISLES
+460 VNALSGEIKLES
-472 KVGHGSAFKITLPIE
+472 KLGQGSAFKVILPIE
-487 IVKEEDIIQGNLMDD
+487 IVEEEDILKGNLMDD
-502 SLVRTVNVEFSNV
+502 GLVRTVNVEFSNV

>member
-1 MNIVVVLLVRVDR
+1 MR
-14 YEGEEM
+14 EE
-20 KENIYFM
+20 IYYM
-27 LYLEDYIVVKV
+27 LHLRDYIVIKV

-44 LVQYSREDIVNKHIS
+44 LIQYLREDIVNKHIS
-59 EVLKLLRASFDI
+59 EVLSLLKATFDI
-71 DKPIEKEKDCF
+71 KEIEKEKNYF

-93 NVSLEH
+93 NIELED
-99 NLITFTVSNDAKLK
+99 NLIMFKVNRGTKLK

-120 ELYKENRLGMAIFSV
+120 ELYNENRLGMAIFSV

-147 LDFFDIPFDA
+147 LDFFDTPFDI
-157 RENTYGKKIYE
+157 RENTYGRKIHE
-168 FITGWRGSPSE
+168 FVTGWKGSPSE
-179 QLWREVLSKK
+179 QLWREVLSQKK
-189 EIVNVDEYA
+189 IVHVDEYA
-198 YDHLERGRTYWK
+198 YDNFKRGRTFWK

-300 KKYIRKIY
+300 KKYIKKIY

-336 KNMDIINMTQLI
+336 KNMDIVRMTKLI
-348 INSILVFAN
+348 IKSILVYAN
-357 EKNINIECI
+357 EKNVNIECNP
-366 SSSKEIMMGIDD
+366 SSKEIYLGIDD

-395 SPVKGNIYVYIEEYD
+395 SPIKGNIYVNIEDND

-416 VKDEGTG
+416 VKDEGPG

-460 VNALRGEISLES
+460 VNALRGEINLES
-472 KVGHGSAFKITLPIE
+472 KVGQGSAFKIVLPIE
-487 IVKEEDIIQGNLMDD
+487 IVEEEDLLKGNLMDD
-502 SLVRTVNVEFSNV
+502 GLVRTVNVEFSNV

>member
-1 MNIVVVLLVRVDR
+1 MR
-14 YEGEEM
+14 EE
-20 KENIYFM
+20 IYYM
-27 LYLEDYIVVKV
+27 LHLRDYIVIKV

-44 LVQYSREDIVNKHIS
+44 LIQYLREDIVNKHIS
-59 EVLKLLRASFDI
+59 EVLSLLKATFDI
-71 DKPIEKEKDCF
+71 KEIEKEKNYF

-93 NVSLEH
+93 NIELED
-99 NLITFTVSNDAKLK
+99 NLIMFKVNSGTKLK

-120 ELYKENRLGMAIFSV
+120 ELYNENRLGMAIFSV

-147 LDFFDIPFDA
+147 LDFFDTPFDI
-157 RENTYGKKIYE
+157 RENTYGRKIHE
-168 FITGWRGSPSE
+168 FVTGWKGSPSE
-179 QLWREVLSKK
+179 QLWREVLSQKK
-189 EIVNVDEYA
+189 IVHVDEYA
-198 YDHLERGRTYWK
+198 YDNFKRGRTFWK

-215 IHEDGKMKYVAE
+215 IHEDGEMKYVAE

-300 KKYIRKIY
+300 KKYIKKIY

-336 KNMDIINMTQLI
+336 KNMDIVRMTKLI
-348 INSILVFAN
+348 IKSILVYAN
-357 EKNINIECI
+357 EKNVNIECS
-366 SSSKEIMMGIDD
+366 SSSKEIYLGIDD

-395 SPVKGNIYVYIEEYD
+395 SPIKGNIYVNIEEND
-410 GLVSIT
+410 GLVFIT
-416 VKDEGTG
+416 VKDEGPG

-449 TGIGLYIVKLL
+449 TGIGLYIVNLL
-460 VNALRGEISLES
+460 VNALSGEIKLES
-472 KVGHGSAFKITLPIE
+472 KLGQGSAFKVILPIE
-487 IVKEEDIIQGNLMDD
+487 IVEEEDILKGNLMDD
-502 SLVRTVNVEFSNV
+502 GLVRTVNVEFSNV

>member
-1 MNIVVVLLVRVDR
+1 MR
-14 YEGEEM
+14 EE
-20 KENIYFM
+20 IYYM
-27 LYLEDYIVVKV
+27 LHLRDYIVIKV

-44 LVQYSREDIVNKHIS
+44 LIQYLREDIVNKHIS
-59 EVLKLLRASFDI
+59 EVLSLLKATFDI
-71 DKPIEKEKDCF
+71 KEIEKEKNYF

-93 NVSLEH
+93 NIELED
-99 NLITFTVSNDAKLK
+99 NLIMFKVNRGTKLK

-120 ELYKENRLGMAIFSV
+120 ELYNENRLGMAIFSV

-147 LDFFDIPFDA
+147 LDFFDKPFDV
-157 RENTYGKKIYE
+157 RENTYGRKIHE
-168 FITGWRGSPSE
+168 FVTGWKGSPSE

-189 EIVNVDEYA
+189 KIVNIDEYA
-198 YDHLERGRTYWK
+198 YDNLKRGRTFWK

-300 KKYIRKIY
+300 KKYIKKIY

-336 KNMDIINMTQLI
+336 KNMDIVRMTQLI
-348 INSILVFAN
+348 IKSILVYAN
-357 EKNINIECI
+357 EKNVNIECNP
-366 SSSKEIMMGIDD
+366 SSKEIYLGIDD

-395 SPVKGNIYVYIEEYD
+395 SPIKGNIYVNIEEHD

-416 VKDEGTG
+416 VKDDGPG

-460 VNALRGEISLES
+460 VNALRGEIYLES
-472 KVGHGSAFKITLPIE
+472 KLGQGSAFKVILPIE
-487 IVKEEDIIQGNLMDD
+487 IVAEEDLLKGNLMDD
-502 SLVRTVNVEFSNV
+502 GLVRTVNVEFSNV

>member
-1 MNIVVVLLVRVDR
+1 MR
-14 YEGEEM
+14 EEV
-20 KENIYFM
+20 YYM
-27 LYLEDYIVVKV
+27 LHLRDYIVIKV

-44 LVQYSREDIVNKHIS
+44 LIQYLREDIVNKHIS
-59 EVLKLLRASFDI
+59 EVLSLLKATFDI
-71 DKPIEKEKDCF
+71 KEIEKEKNYF

-93 NVSLEH
+93 NIELED
-99 NLITFTVSNDAKLK
+99 NLIMFKVNKGTKLK

-120 ELYKENRLGMAIFSV
+120 ELYNENRLGMAIFSV

-147 LDFFDIPFDA
+147 LDFFDTPFDI
-157 RENTYGKKIYE
+157 RENTYGRKIHE
-168 FITGWRGSPSE
+168 FVTGWKGSPSE
-179 QLWREVLSKK
+179 QLWREVLSQKK
-189 EIVNVDEYA
+189 IVHVDEYA
-198 YDHLERGRTYWK
+198 YDNFKRGRTFWK

-215 IHEDGKMKYVAE
+215 IHEDGEMKYVAE

-300 KKYIRKIY
+300 KKYIKKIY

-336 KNMDIINMTQLI
+336 KNMDIVRMTKLI
-348 INSILVFAN
+348 IKSILVYAN
-357 EKNINIECI
+357 EKNVNIECNP
-366 SSSKEIMMGIDD
+366 SSKEIYLGIDD

-395 SPVKGNIYVYIEEYD
+395 SPTKGNIYVNIEENN

-416 VKDEGTG
+416 VKDEGPG

-449 TGIGLYIVKLL
+449 TGIGLYIVNLL
-460 VNALRGEISLES
+460 VNALSGEIKLES
-472 KVGHGSAFKITLPIE
+472 KLGQGSAFKVVLPIE
-487 IVKEEDIIQGNLMDD
+487 IVEEEDILKGNLMDD
-502 SLVRTVNVEFSNV
+502 GLVRTVNVEFSNV

>member
-1 MNIVVVLLVRVDR
+1 MR
-14 YEGEEM
+14 EE
-20 KENIYFM
+20 IYYM
-27 LYLEDYIVVKV
+27 LHLRDYIVIKV

-44 LVQYSREDIVNKHIS
+44 LIQYLREDIVNKHIS
-59 EVLKLLRASFDI
+59 EVLSLLKATFDI
-71 DKPIEKEKDCF
+71 KEIEKEKNYF

-93 NVSLEH
+93 NIELED
-99 NLITFTVSNDAKLK
+99 NLIMFKVNRGTKLK

-120 ELYKENRLGMAIFSV
+120 ELYNENRLGMAIFSV

-147 LDFFDIPFDA
+147 LDFFDKPFDI
-157 RENTYGKKIYE
+157 RENTYGKKIHE
-168 FITGWRGSPSE
+168 FVTGWKGSPSE

-189 EIVNVDEYA
+189 KIVNIDEYA
-198 YDHLERGRTYWK
+198 YDNLKRGRTFWK

-300 KKYIRKIY
+300 KKYIKKIY

-336 KNMDIINMTQLI
+336 KNMDIVRMTKLI
-348 INSILVFAN
+348 IKSILVYAN
-357 EKNINIECI
+357 EKNVNIECNP
-366 SSSKEIMMGIDD
+366 SSKEIYLGIDD

-395 SPVKGNIYVYIEEYD
+395 SPIKGNIYVNIEEND

-416 VKDEGTG
+416 VKDEGPG

-460 VNALRGEISLES
+460 VNALRGEINLES
-472 KVGHGSAFKITLPIE
+472 KVGQGSAFKVILPIE
-487 IVKEEDIIQGNLMDD
+487 IVEEEDLLKGNLMDD
-502 SLVRTVNVEFSNV
+502 GLVRTVNVEFSNV

>member
-1 MNIVVVLLVRVDR
+1 MR
-14 YEGEEM
+14 EEV
-20 KENIYFM
+20 YYM
-27 LYLEDYIVVKV
+27 LHLRDYIVIKV

-44 LVQYSREDIVNKHIS
+44 LIQYLREDIVNKHIS
-59 EVLKLLRASFDI
+59 EVLSLLKATFDI
-71 DKPIEKEKDCF
+71 KEIDKEKNYF

-93 NVSLEH
+93 NIELED
-99 NLITFTVSNDAKLK
+99 NMIMFKVNRGTKLK

-120 ELYKENRLGMAIFSV
+120 ELYNENRLGMAIFSV

-147 LDFFDIPFDA
+147 LDFFDTPFDI
-157 RENTYGKKIYE
+157 RENTYGRKIHE
-168 FITGWRGSPSE
+168 FATGWKGSPSE
-179 QLWREVLSKK
+179 QLWREVLSQKK
-189 EIVNVDEYA
+189 IVHVDEYA
-198 YDHLERGRTYWK
+198 YDNFKRGRTFWK

-215 IHEDGKMKYVAE
+215 IHEDGEMKYVAE

-300 KKYIRKIY
+300 KKYIKKIY

-336 KNMDIINMTQLI
+336 KNMDIVRMTKLI
-348 INSILVFAN
+348 IKSILVYAN
-357 EKNINIECI
+357 EKNVNIECS
-366 SSSKEIMMGIDD
+366 SSSKEIYLGIDD

-395 SPVKGNIYVYIEEYD
+395 SPIKGNIYVDIEEND

-416 VKDEGTG
+416 VKDEGPG

-449 TGIGLYIVKLL
+449 TGIGLYIVNLL
-460 VNALRGEISLES
+460 VNALGGEIKLES
-472 KVGHGSAFKITLPIE
+472 KLGQGSAFKVILPIE
-487 IVKEEDIIQGNLMDD
+487 IVEEDDILKGNLMDD
-502 SLVRTVNVEFSNV
+502 GLVRTVNVEFSNV

>member
-1 MNIVVVLLVRVDR
+1 MR
-14 YEGEEM
+14 EE
-20 KENIYFM
+20 IYYM
-27 LYLEDYIVVKV
+27 LHLRDYIVIKV

-44 LVQYSREDIVNKHIS
+44 LIQYLREDIVNKHIS
-59 EVLKLLRASFDI
+59 EVLSLLKATFDI
-71 DKPIEKEKDCF
+71 KEIDKEKNYF

-93 NVSLEH
+93 NIELED
-99 NLITFTVSNDAKLK
+99 NLIMFKVNRGTKLK

-120 ELYKENRLGMAIFSV
+120 ELYNENRLGMAIFSV

-147 LDFFDIPFDA
+147 LDFFDTPFDI
-157 RENTYGKKIYE
+157 RENTYGRKIHE
-168 FITGWRGSPSE
+168 FVTGWKGSPSE
-179 QLWREVLSKK
+179 QLWREVLSQKK
-189 EIVNVDEYA
+189 IVHVDEYA
-198 YDHLERGRTYWK
+198 YDNFKRGRTFWK

-215 IHEDGKMKYVAE
+215 IHEDGEMKYVAE

-300 KKYIRKIY
+300 KKYIKKIY

-336 KNMDIINMTQLI
+336 KNMDIVRMTKLI
-348 INSILVFAN
+348 IKSILVYAN
-357 EKNINIECI
+357 EKNVNIKCS
-366 SSSKEIMMGIDD
+366 SSSKEIYLGIDD

-395 SPVKGNIYVYIEEYD
+395 SPIKGNIYVDIEEND

-416 VKDEGTG
+416 VKDEGPG

-449 TGIGLYIVKLL
+449 TGIGLYIVNLL
-460 VNALRGEISLES
+460 VNALGGEIKLES
-472 KVGHGSAFKITLPIE
+472 KLGQGSAFKVILPIE
-487 IVKEEDIIQGNLMDD
+487 IVEEEDILKGNLMNDG
-502 SLVRTVNVEFSNV
+502 LVRTVNVEFSNV

>member
-1 MNIVVVLLVRVDR
+1 MR
-14 YEGEEM
+14 EE
-20 KENIYFM
+20 ICYM
-27 LYLEDYIVVKV
+27 LHLRDYIVIKV

-44 LVQYSREDIVNKHIS
+44 LIQYLREDIVNKHIS
-59 EVLKLLRASFDI
+59 EVLSLLKATFDI
-71 DKPIEKEKDCF
+71 KEIEKEKNYF

-93 NVSLEH
+93 NIELED
-99 NLITFTVSNDAKLK
+99 NLIMFKVNRGTKLK

-120 ELYKENRLGMAIFSV
+120 ELYNENRLGMAIFSV

-147 LDFFDIPFDA
+147 LDFFDTPFDI
-157 RENTYGKKIYE
+157 RENTYGRKIHE
-168 FITGWRGSPSE
+168 FVTGWKGSPSE
-179 QLWREVLSKK
+179 QLWREVLSQKK
-189 EIVNVDEYA
+189 IVHVDEYA
-198 YDHLERGRTYWK
+198 YDNFKRGRTFWK

-215 IHEDGKMKYVAE
+215 IHEDGEMKYVAE

-300 KKYIRKIY
+300 KKYIKKIY

-336 KNMDIINMTQLI
+336 KNMDIVRMTKLI
-348 INSILVFAN
+348 IKSILVYAN
-357 EKNINIECI
+357 EKNVNIECNP
-366 SSSKEIMMGIDD
+366 SSKEIYLGIDD

-395 SPVKGNIYVYIEEYD
+395 SPIEGNIYVNIEEND

-416 VKDEGTG
+416 VKDEGPG

-460 VNALRGEISLES
+460 VNALRGEINLES
-472 KVGHGSAFKITLPIE
+472 KLGQGSAFKVILPIE
-487 IVKEEDIIQGNLMDD
+487 IVEEEDLLKGNLMDD
-502 SLVRTVNVEFSNV
+502 GLVRTVNVEFSNV

>member
-1 MNIVVVLLVRVDR
+1 MR
-14 YEGEEM
+14 EE
-20 KENIYFM
+20 IYYM
-27 LYLEDYIVVKV
+27 LHLRDYIVIKV

-44 LVQYSREDIVNKHIS
+44 LIQYLREDIVNKHIS
-59 EVLKLLRASFDI
+59 EVLSLLKATFDI
-71 DKPIEKEKDCF
+71 KEIEKEKNYF

-93 NVSLEH
+93 NIELED
-99 NLITFTVSNDAKLK
+99 NLIMFKVNRGTKLK

-120 ELYKENRLGMAIFSV
+120 ELYNENRLGMAIFSV

-147 LDFFDIPFDA
+147 LDFFDTPFDI
-157 RENTYGKKIYE
+157 RENTYGRKIHE
-168 FITGWRGSPSE
+168 FVTGWKGSPSE
-179 QLWREVLSKK
+179 QLWREVLSQKK
-189 EIVNVDEYA
+189 IVHVDEYA
-198 YDHLERGRTYWK
+198 YDNFKRGRTFWK

-215 IHEDGKMKYVAE
+215 IHEDGEMKYVAE

-300 KKYIRKIY
+300 KKYIKKIY

-336 KNMDIINMTQLI
+336 KNMDIIRMTKLI
-348 INSILVFAN
+348 IKSILVYAN
-357 EKNINIECI
+357 EKNVNIECI
-366 SSSKEIMMGIDD
+366 SSSKEICLGIDD

-395 SPVKGNIYVYIEEYD
+395 SPTKGNIYVNIEEND

-416 VKDEGTG
+416 VKDEGPG

-449 TGIGLYIVKLL
+449 TGIGLYIVNLL
-460 VNALRGEISLES
+460 VNALSGEIKLES
-472 KVGHGSAFKITLPIE
+472 KLGQGSAFKVILPIE
-487 IVKEEDIIQGNLMDD
+487 IVEEEDILKGNLMNDG
-502 SLVRTVNVEFSNV
+502 LVRTVNVEFSNV

>member
-1 MNIVVVLLVRVDR
+1 MR
-14 YEGEEM
+14 EE
-20 KENIYFM
+20 IYYM
-27 LYLEDYIVVKV
+27 LHLRDYIVIKV

-44 LVQYSREDIVNKHIS
+44 LIQYLREDIVNKHIS
-59 EVLKLLRASFDI
+59 EVLSLLKATFDI
-71 DKPIEKEKDCF
+71 KEIEKEKNHF

-93 NVSLEH
+93 NIELED
-99 NLITFTVSNDAKLK
+99 NLIMFKVNRGTKLK

-120 ELYKENRLGMAIFSV
+120 ELYNENRLGMAIFSV

-147 LDFFDIPFDA
+147 LDFFDTPFDV
-157 RENTYGKKIYE
+157 RENTYGRKIHE
-168 FITGWRGSPSE
+168 FVTGWKGSPSE
-179 QLWREVLSKK
+179 QLWREVLSQKK
-189 EIVNVDEYA
+189 IVHVNEYA
-198 YDHLERGRTYWK
+198 CDNFKRGRTFWK

-215 IHEDGKMKYVAE
+215 IHEDGEMKYVTE

-300 KKYIRKIY
+300 KKYIKKIY

-336 KNMDIINMTQLI
+336 KNMDIVRMTKLI
-348 INSILVFAN
+348 IKSILVYAN
-357 EKNINIECI
+357 EKNVNIECNP
-366 SSSKEIMMGIDD
+366 SSKEIYLGIDD

-395 SPVKGNIYVYIEEYD
+395 SPIKGNIYVDIEENN

-416 VKDEGTG
+416 VKDEGPG

-449 TGIGLYIVKLL
+449 TGIGLYIVNLL
-460 VNALRGEISLES
+460 VNALRGEINLES
-472 KVGHGSAFKITLPIE
+472 KLGQGSAFKVILPIE
-487 IVKEEDIIQGNLMDD
+487 IVEEEDILKGNLMDD
-502 SLVRTVNVEFSNV
+502 GLVRTVNVEFSNV

>member
-1 MNIVVVLLVRVDR
+1 MR
-14 YEGEEM
+14 EE
-20 KENIYFM
+20 IYYM
-27 LYLEDYIVVKV
+27 LHLRDYIVIKV

-44 LVQYSREDIVNKHIS
+44 LIQYLREDIVDKHIS
-59 EVLKLLRASFDI
+59 EVLRLLKATFDI
-71 DKPIEKEKDCF
+71 KEIEKEKNYF

-93 NVSLEH
+93 NIELED
-99 NLITFTVSNDAKLK
+99 NLIMFEVKGGTKLK

-120 ELYKENRLGMAIFSV
+120 ELYNENRLGMAIFSV

-147 LDFFDIPFDA
+147 LDFFDKPFDI
-157 RENTYGKKIYE
+157 RENTYGKKIHE
-168 FITGWRGSPSE
+168 FVTGWKGSPSE
-179 QLWREVLSKK
+179 QLWKEVLSQKK
-189 EIVNVDEYA
+189 IVHVDEYA
-198 YDHLERGRTYWK
+198 YDNFKRGRTFWK

-300 KKYIRKIY
+300 KKYIKKIY

-336 KNMDIINMTQLI
+336 KNMDIVRMTKLI
-348 INSILVFAN
+348 IKSILVYAN
-357 EKNINIECI
+357 EKNVNIECNP
-366 SSSKEIMMGIDD
+366 SSKEIYLGIDD

-395 SPVKGNIYVYIEEYD
+395 SPIKGNIYVNIEEND

-416 VKDEGTG
+416 VKDEGPG

-449 TGIGLYIVKLL
+449 TGIGLYIVNLL
-460 VNALRGEISLES
+460 VNALSGEIKLES
-472 KVGHGSAFKITLPIE
+472 KLGQGSAFKVILPIE
-487 IVKEEDIIQGNLMDD
+487 IVEEEDILKGNLMDD
-502 SLVRTVNVEFSNV
+502 GLVRTVNVEFSNV